1 VHVRARHSCTELYV
15 SVHPMTWHCGTRPS
29 RGFRVEE
36 RTRRQNPET
45 TLTIRETT
53 LTADARERRDRT
65 TRRDG
70 GRRARAR
77 SRVTRGTARGTHH
90 ARVGLSLAFRGVVF
104 PRRRRVGSR
113 RVLDRGRHGDLRWHG
128 RLSGVCEPRRRGPGV
143 SRLESRWN
151 ATSREDGA
159 ASRERPGESP
169 CGYRAARGDLP
180 ARERVKR
187 ASTEVEIYSTFK
199 GQTTCG
205 QKKDI
210 NIFSFRQII

>member
-1 VHVRARHSCTELYV
+1 MERKKT
-15 SVHPMTWHCGTRPS
+15 PS
-29 RGFRVEE
+29 EPG
-36 RTRRQNPET
+36 T
-45 TLTIRETT
+45 TLTKGNHADCG
-53 LTADARERRDRT
+53 LKGTARSNDAA
-65 TRRDG
+65 
-70 GRRARAR
+70 GRRAARAR
-77 SRVTRGTARGTHH
+77 ATARGTHH

-113 RVLDRGRHGDLRWHG
+113 RVRDRGRHGDLRWHG

-169 CGYRAARGDLP
+169 CGSRAARGDLP

-187 ASTEVEIYSTFK
+187 ASTEVEIIPRSRDRQRVDKKKILTYFRFGRLFSLENIVEIDSYEGTVMFFRFVTRHSTFS
-199 GQTTCG
+199 TFL
-205 QKKDI
+205 
-210 NIFSFRQII
+210 NIQD